1 MSLRPRRRDR
11 RAQDRQALIPSEP
24 SQLESLAGR
33 QLVVHVGP
41 QTMRVPVEFL
51 VAYFTRQMQGVEEWK
66 KGADPLSMTLYL
78 GVKQSLNIMIPLL
91 REFMKRAAPD
101 MPQLPERPRHSD
113 PIVYLLGYMNA
124 FTCDYVTRGEFT
136 IPVDEQS
143 EMVTGF
149 EWSYLDE
156 LRGQVGVIWD
166 PENAPEI
173 THEYLEGPHCKGPT
187 VDAEEADNA

>member
-1 MSLRPRRRDR
+1 MMRNRPRRRDT
-11 RAQDRQALIPSEP
+11 RAQALIPTPP

-33 QLVVHVGP
+33 QLVAHVGK

-51 VAYFTRQMQGVEEWK
+51 IAYFTRQMQSVEEWK
-66 KGADPLSMTLYL
+66 KTADPLSMTLYT

-136 IPVDEQS
+136 IPVDDDS

-149 EWSYLDE
+149 EWSYLE
-156 LRGQVGVIWD
+156 ERL
-166 PENAPEI
+166 AEI
-173 THEYLEGPHCKGPT
+173 EEGRAHEYHEPGEPLVIDAGE
-187 VDAEEADNA
+187 DAEEADDA